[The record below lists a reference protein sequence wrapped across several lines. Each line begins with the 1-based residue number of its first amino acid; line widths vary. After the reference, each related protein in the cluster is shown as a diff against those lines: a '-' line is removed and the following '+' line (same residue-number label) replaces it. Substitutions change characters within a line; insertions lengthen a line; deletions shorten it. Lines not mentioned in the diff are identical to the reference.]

1 MRRGHHRKASRLVQR
16 LAREESGEATLEFVG
31 ITMML
36 LIPLVYL
43 ILAFFQIQSGLYA
56 AEAGAAGAARILTLH
71 PETGVDSAS
80 LAVQMAAADQGLPAG
95 QAQYTLDCVTGPCPA
110 AGSRGIVHV
119 SVEVPLPLV
128 GTMLQGS
135 FPASLPLSAEHPIQW
150 GEHGA

>member
-1 MRRGHHRKASRLVQR
+1 MKRPCNRKWPRIVSRLT
-16 LAREESGEATLEFVG
+16 REESGEATLEFVG

-43 ILAFFQIQSGLYA
+43 ILAFFQVQSGLYA

-71 PETGVDSAS
+71 PETGVSSAS
-80 LAVQMAAADQGLPAG
+80 LAVQLAAADQGLPAG

-110 AGSRGIVHV
+110 PGSRGIVRV
-119 SVEVPLPLV
+119 NLQVPLPLV
-128 GTMLQGS
+128 GTMLQSS

>member
-1 MRRGHHRKASRLVQR
+1 MRSSNRKRTKLVSR

-43 ILAFFQIQSGLYA
+43 ILAFFQVQSGLYA

-71 PETGVDSAS
+71 PETGVSSAS
-80 LAVQMAAADQGLPAG
+80 LAVQLAAADQGLPAG
-95 QAQYTLDCVTGPCPA
+95 QAHYTLDCVTGPCPA
-110 AGSRGIVHV
+110 PGSRGTVRV
-119 SVEVPLPLV
+119 NLQVPLPLV

>member
-1 MRRGHHRKASRLVQR
+1 MKRPCNQKRPRFVSR

-43 ILAFFQIQSGLYA
+43 ILAFFQVQSGLYA

-71 PETGVDSAS
+71 PETGVSSAS
-80 LAVQMAAADQGLPAG
+80 LAVQLAAADQDLPAG
-95 QAQYTLDCVTGPCPA
+95 QAQYTLDCVTGLCPA
-110 AGSRGIVHV
+110 PGSRGIVRV
-119 SVEVPLPLV
+119 NLQVPLPLV

>member
-1 MRRGHHRKASRLVQR
+1 MKRPCNQKRPRFVSR

-110 AGSRGIVHV
+110 PGSRGIVHV

-135 FPASLPLSAEHPIQW
+135 FPASLPLSADHPIQW

>member
-1 MRRGHHRKASRLVQR
+1 MKRPCNRKWPRFVSR

-43 ILAFFQIQSGLYA
+43 ILAFFQVQSGLYA

-71 PETGVDSAS
+71 PETGVSSAS
-80 LAVQMAAADQGLPAG
+80 LAVQLAAADQGLPAG
-95 QAQYTLDCVTGPCPA
+95 QARYSLDCVTGSCPA
-110 AGSRGIVHV
+110 PGSRGTVRV
-119 SVEVPLPLV
+119 NLQVPLPLV

>member
-1 MRRGHHRKASRLVQR
+1 MKRPCNRKRTKLVSR

-43 ILAFFQIQSGLYA
+43 ILAFFQVQSGLYA

-71 PETGVDSAS
+71 PETGVSSAN
-80 LAVQMAAADQGLPAG
+80 LAVQLAAADQGLPAG
-95 QAQYTLDCVTGPCPA
+95 QAHYTLDCVTGSCPA
-110 AGSRGIVHV
+110 PGSRGIVHV

-150 GEHGA
+150 GEYGA

>member
-1 MRRGHHRKASRLVQR
+1 MKRPCNRKRTKLVSR

-43 ILAFFQIQSGLYA
+43 ILAFFQVQSGMYA

-110 AGSRGIVHV
+110 PGSRGIVHV

-135 FPASLPLSAEHPIQW
+135 FPASLPLSADHPIQW